1 MLTSGDVLDLDL
13 GPPVAREAGF
23 FRPAV
28 LMTAQ
33 TILAGS
39 PNVVHV
45 VPLTTT
51 SRGFGSEVLIE
62 PDLHNGLEDTSVAQ
76 CQHIRAVA
84 SARIS
89 RVRGNVGPSILAQ
102 IRESVGLIL
111 DIPD

>member
-1 MLTSGDVLDLDL
+1 MLTSGDVLDVGF

-33 TILAGS
+33 TILARS

-51 SRGFGSEVLIE
+51 ARNFRSEVLIE
-62 PDLHNGLEDTSVAQ
+62 PDRHNGLEDISVAQ
-76 CQHIRAVA
+76 CQHVRAVA
-84 SARIS
+84 SARIG
-89 RVRGNVGPSILAQ
+89 RVRGNVGPLILAQ
-102 IRESVGLIL
+102 IRQSVGLIL
-111 DIPD
+111 DIPA